1 VSAPP
6 PVWPA
11 PGDWAWISRYAATC
25 GLVRMRVVRVMA
37 TGGVE
42 VEAGY
47 RQNHYRR
54 EEFHETEAEAYRAA
68 EKVVV
73 REIAEHMRE
82 AERLQGLAS
91 NYARR
96 AEETEGAGALTEE
109 IPTCSTRP

>member
-1 VSAPP
+1 MNATI

-47 RQNHYRR
+47 RENHYRR

-91 NYARR
+91 NYARL
-96 AEETEGAGALTEE
+96 AEETEAVTQTEE
-109 IPTCSTRP
+109 TAPCN